1 MARLNKK
8 LWEAWQNGY
17 IYSIW
22 ATSRSAALR
31 ALKSKYG
38 GKFTRIRQ
46 YPGIGKENP
55 RRVKGNPKRRMRI
68 YRGFELRYS
77 HATREWGAWG
87 DTYQGHIGP
96 FSSLK
101 ALKSRIDALTGKKT
115 NPRRVKGTKC
125 NGGRS
130 VSLRN
135 FTGRVIKKRDGTVQI
150 VGRTRKTK

>member
-22 ATSRSAALR
+22 ATSRSTALR

-55 RRVKGNPKRRMRI
+55 RRTALQKYVRGSMKSKRGYIMVP
-68 YRGFELRYS
+68 
-77 HATREWGAWG
+77 ATRKNG
-87 DTYQGHIGP
+87 
-96 FSSLK
+96 
-101 ALKSRIDALTGKKT
+101 RIL
-115 NPRRVKGTKC
+115 PRRGNVAAGFVDEDGQFHPIRASFDYNAKRAGE
-125 NGGRS
+125 GGS
-130 VSLRN
+130 
-135 FTGRVIKKRDGTVQI
+135 
-150 VGRTRKTK
+150 TRKKSTRRKLK

>member
-22 ATSRSAALR
+22 ATSRSTALR

-55 RRVKGNPKRRMRI
+55 RRVRGDSVKSKRGYIMVP
-68 YRGFELRYS
+68 
-77 HATREWGAWG
+77 ATRKNG
-87 DTYQGHIGP
+87 
-96 FSSLK
+96 
-101 ALKSRIDALTGKKT
+101 RIL
-115 NPRRVKGTKC
+115 PRRGNVAAGFVDEDGQFHPIRASFDYNAKRAGE
-125 NGGRS
+125 GGSTRRKS
-130 VSLRN
+130 
-135 FTGRVIKKRDGTVQI
+135 
-150 VGRTRKTK
+150 TRKR

>member
-55 RRVKGNPKRRMRI
+55 RRVNGKKKKSIKKRITRALKKFVRANPKRRI
-68 YRGFELRYS
+68 
-77 HATREWGAWG
+77 
-87 DTYQGHIGP
+87 
-96 FSSLK
+96 
-101 ALKSRIDALTGKKT
+101 
-115 NPRRVKGTKC
+115 PRRVKGAKC

-150 VGRTRKTK
+150 LGRTRKTK